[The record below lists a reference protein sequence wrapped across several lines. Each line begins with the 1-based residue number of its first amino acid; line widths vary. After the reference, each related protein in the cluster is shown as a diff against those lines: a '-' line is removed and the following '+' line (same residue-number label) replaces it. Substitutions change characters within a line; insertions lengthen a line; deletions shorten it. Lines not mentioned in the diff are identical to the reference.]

1 MRLFAIDLDG
11 TCINSRQQITDR
23 TLGALRRASEA
34 GIEVVPTTGRTR
46 SCLPEELRK
55 EPYIRYLITSNGAR
69 VTDTKTGK
77 TVYQA
82 PVPTEEAMSLLAE
95 GTQQKLGVTAHI
107 DDESYVQGRLLNWI
121 GHRIYRESAANTLC
135 VKDIRASVD
144 GTRAAFDELQFFL
157 FTKGAMQRARKL
169 LSGYDLTATFGPQYV
184 EVFSKEANKGRAL
197 SVLAG
202 HLGIPQAEVACI
214 GDGENDVFM
223 FAASGL
229 TFAMGN
235 AVDSL
240 KARADHV
247 VSTNDLDGVAEAI
260 ENYLIL

>member
-55 EPYIRYLITSNGAR
+55 EPCIRYLITSNGAR

-95 GTQQKLGVTAHI
+95 GTKQKLGVTAHI

-121 GHRIYRESAANTLC
+121 GRRIYRESAANTLC
-135 VKDIRASVD
+135 VKDIRASV
-144 GTRAAFDELQFFL
+144 
-157 FTKGAMQRARKL
+157 QRARKL